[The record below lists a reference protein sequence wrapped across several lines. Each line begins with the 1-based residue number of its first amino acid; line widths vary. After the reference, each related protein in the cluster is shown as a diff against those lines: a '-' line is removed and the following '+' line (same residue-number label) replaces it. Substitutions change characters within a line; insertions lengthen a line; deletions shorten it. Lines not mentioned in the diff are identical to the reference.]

1 MTQRRSG
8 ALGDRVA
15 VVTGGSRGLGRAIC
29 AALAGAGARVV
40 TCGRNAP
47 ADLPDGVAFAQ
58 LDVRDADAVDGFIT
72 DVATR
77 YGRIDIL
84 VNNAGISQ
92 RSLAVD
98 SDTAVYDAVIGTDLI
113 APIHL
118 TQHCLPHLIKNGTGQ
133 IIAISSIA
141 GRCGVPLRTAYCA
154 AKHGLI
160 GYMDALRAETTTAY
174 GLQVLNVLPGSVATN
189 VARNALTAHG
199 APQGFSDDNIDNGLS
214 ADACAAAIVDA
225 MLAGKREMIVAQG
238 FEAQMA
244 ALRQSDGDAL
254 FDLTAQ
260 LGARFATGGLA

>member
-1 MTQRRSG
+1 MDFTGRI
-8 ALGDRVA
+8 AW
-15 VVTGGSRGLGRAIC
+15 VTGASSGIGRAL
-29 AALAGAGARVV
+29 ALALAGRGARLILSGRRESALDEVAAEISGGALVLPFDTTDLTGLAAVV
-40 TCGRNAP
+40 ERAANWA
-47 ADLPDGVAFAQ
+47 
-58 LDVRDADAVDGFIT
+58 
-72 DVATR
+72 
-77 YGRIDIL
+77 GRIDIL

-133 IIAISSIA
+133 IVAISSIA

-225 MLAGKREMIVAQG
+225 MLAGKREIIVADG

-244 ALRQSDGDAL
+244 ALRQSDGEAL

-260 LGARFATGGLA
+260 LGARFATGGLV